1 MKSLFCIL
9 CLTGLFITAHAQ
21 LNTDSSRN
29 TARITRATVLSPREQ
44 KLQDFLHPRV
54 RNLANPETSYE
65 IDGTVYSREAIINR
79 HVTNINDL
87 VR

>member
-1 MKSLFCIL
+1 MGIF
-9 CLTGLFITAHAQ
+9 GTASAQ

-29 TARITRATVLSPREQ
+29 TARITRPTVLTAREQ
-44 KLQDFLHPRV
+44 KLQDFLHPKI
-54 RNLANPETSYE
+54 RNIANPDVGYE
-65 IDGTVYSREAIINR
+65 MDGTVYSREAILNR